1 MRDRPCANAQTHT
14 PEVNA
19 KHGNQSIGD
28 EPTTTTISLSNPVT
42 ILQEPELYVDHL
54 SPMLA

>member
-28 EPTTTTISLSNPVT
+28 GATTTTISLSNPVT
-42 ILQEPELYVDHL
+42 IPQEPELYVDHL
-54 SPMLA
+54 